1 MKTRCLS
8 CQIAGTTQEI
18 QNGYHTE
25 CAKMLFGTEIPPE
38 VPFST
43 PDIVSESQKMAG
55 KMSVSGVQPKLSV
68 IHSRRK
74 RQLIVVETRGLYILK
89 PQTDRFPYLP
99 ENENL
104 CMRIA
109 SLYGMEVPPHG
120 LLPLQDGRLA
130 YLIRRFDRS
139 DDGFKHQQED
149 FQQLLETDDKY
160 DGSYER
166 IANFIKKHSEMPDS
180 DLLNLYERAL
190 LFFILGNGDAHLK
203 NFSLIRPRDATG
215 YRLSPAYDIVSSRLA
230 LPEEREET
238 CLSLQGKKNRLSLRD
253 FIRLSEHFGLT
264 REQTTLVSDRLKILT
279 PKIGEMIKASFL
291 PEPFI
296 SGFLEIFTERM
307 ERLFG

>member
-1 MKTRCLS
+1 MKIRCLS
-8 CQIAGTTQEI
+8 CQVSGTDHDI
-18 QNGYHTE
+18 RNGYHTE
-25 CAKMLFGTEIPPE
+25 CAEMLFGTRFPPE

-68 IHSRRK
+68 IHNRKK
-74 RQLIVVETRGLYILK
+74 RQLTVVERGGLYILK
-89 PQTDRFPYLP
+89 PQTERFPYLP

-109 SLYGMEVPPHG
+109 SVYGMDIPPHG
-120 LLPLQDGRLA
+120 LIPLQDGRFA
-130 YLIRRFDRS
+130 YLVKRFDRTE
-139 DDGFKHQQED
+139 DGFKHQQED

-166 IANFIKKHSEMPDS
+166 IANFIKKHSEMPGP

-203 NFSLIRPRDATG
+203 NFSLIRIPDAG
-215 YRLSPAYDIVSSRLA
+215 YRISPVYDIVNSRLA
-230 LPEEREET
+230 LPEEREEA

-253 FIRLSEHFGLT
+253 FMRLSEHFGLT
-264 REQTTLVSDRLKILT
+264 SEQTDQVSERFKTLKPEIER
-279 PKIGEMIKASFL
+279 MIKASFL
-291 PEPFI
+291 PDQLI
-296 SGFLEIFTERM
+296 SGFSDIFRERM
-307 ERLFG
+307 KRLFG